1 MSDQVVALILL
12 GGASL
17 SLIAALGLHR
27 FADAYARLH
36 AATKSATLGLAL
48 VLTAAVLAHGTN
60 GREILTLLF
69 VLLTSPVGAHMV
81 SKAMYESG
89 YRPWEQGTG
98 PSGSGPRRPG
108 AGARQRG
115 RRGAGGPGTVQRPGG
130 LPKP

>member
-1 MSDQVVALILL
+1 MSDLIAALILL
-12 GGASL
+12 AGSSL

-36 AATKSATLGLAL
+36 ATTKSATLGLGL
-48 VLTAAVLAHGTN
+48 VLTAAVLTHGTN

-89 YRPWEQGTG
+89 YRPWER
-98 PSGSGPRRPG
+98 GSRPADGRTRRPG
-108 AGARQRG
+108 
-115 RRGAGGPGTVQRPGG
+115 P
-130 LPKP
+130 